1 MITKNITFEDLEGN
15 QITQPFYFNVSKA
28 ELIKL
33 QTKEKNGL
41 DRKLRQIANN
51 QDVNGLITTIN
62 EFIEMSYGEK
72 SEDGIAFIK
81 QKNGVRLVE
90 NFMNTDAYS
99 KLFEELVSDPD
110 KLMEFIIGILPKDLA
125 AQAQAE
131 IAKNPQ
137 LMGSKEGIVAT
148 APAEVK

>member
-148 APAEVK
+148 ASAEVK

>member
-72 SEDGIAFIK
+72 SADGQRFVKVASDGHKLGQDFI
-81 QKNGVRLVE
+81 QTEAYNVL
-90 NFMNTDAYS
+90 FMELATNADAAI
-99 KLFEELVSDPD
+99 D
-110 KLMEFIIGILPKDLA
+110 FITGILP
-125 AQAQAE
+125 
-131 IAKNPQ
+131 AKVRNNITPGQ
-137 LMGSKEGIVAT
+137 IEAVKNGDVIGIV
-148 APAEVK
+148 ENSSGFEG

>member
-1 MITKNITFEDLEGN
+1 MITKNITCEDLEGN
-15 QITQPFYFNVSKA
+15 QLTQPFYFNVSKA

>member
-15 QITQPFYFNVSKA
+15 EITQPFYFNVSKA

-41 DRKLRQIANN
+41 DRKLRQIATN
-51 QDVNGLITTIN
+51 QDVNGLINTIN

-72 SEDGIAFIK
+72 ADDGIAFIK
-81 QKNGVRLVE
+81 QKNGVKLVE

-99 KLFEELVSDPD
+99 KLFEELVSSPD

-131 IAKNPQ
+131 MAKNPQ
-137 LMGSKEGIVAT
+137 LAAVGGNKPAIAT
-148 APAEVK
+148 EAK

>member
-110 KLMEFIIGILPKDLA
+110 KLMEFVIGILPKDLA

>member
-81 QKNGVRLVE
+81 QKNGVKLVE

>member
-41 DRKLRQIANN
+41 DGKLRQIANN

>member
-15 QITQPFYFNVSKA
+15 EITQPFYFNVSKA

-131 IAKNPQ
+131 IAKNPK

>member
-125 AQAQAE
+125 VQAQAE

>member
-137 LMGSKEGIVAT
+137 LMGSKEGIVTT